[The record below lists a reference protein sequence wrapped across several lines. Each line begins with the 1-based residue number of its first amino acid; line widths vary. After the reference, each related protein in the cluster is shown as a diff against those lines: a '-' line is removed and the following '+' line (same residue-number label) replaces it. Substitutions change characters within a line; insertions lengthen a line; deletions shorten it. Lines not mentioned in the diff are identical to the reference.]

1 MRITKSFRQFYECEK
16 SGALL
21 LACTVLSLLLANSS
35 FLGES
40 YVSFWHTHIGMM
52 SIEQWVND
60 ALMAVFFLMIGLELK
75 RELLV
80 GELSSPRTGL
90 LPVFAALG
98 GMVIP
103 VIIYL
108 SLNAGTNTIHGFGI
122 PMATDIAFAL
132 GVLSLLGK
140 SVSFPLKVFL
150 TAIAVIDD
158 LGAILIIAL
167 FYSGNISWTSLALVA
182 VLFCILL
189 LLNRLKINSIYIYLL
204 LGAVMWYFMFKSGVH
219 ATLSGI
225 LLAFVLPFQK
235 GTKKSLSYRTQLWL
249 HAPVAM
255 IVLPVFAL
263 ANTAIVFGPQWDTGL
278 LTASSLGIIL
288 GLVLGKPIGIFLFSF
303 FSVKSGMTKLPEG
316 VKWNQ
321 VLGIGLLAGIGF
333 TMSIFITLL
342 AFTDES
348 HITESKISILCG
360 SLISGIAGYVW
371 LKMILQ
377 KKNKKIINV

>member
-1 MRITKSFRQFYECEK
+1 MRITKTFRQFYESEK

-80 GELSSPRTGL
+80 GELSSPQTSL

-132 GVLSLLGK
+132 GVLSLLGNR
-140 SVSFPLKVFL
+140 VSFPLKVFL

-167 FYSGNISWTSLALVA
+167 FYSDNLSWTSLALVA
-182 VLFCILL
+182 VLFCVLH
-189 LLNRLKINSIYIYLL
+189 LLNRLKVNSIYIYLL
-204 LGAVMWYFMFKSGVH
+204 LGAAMWYFMFKSGVH

-225 LLAFVLPFQK
+225 LLAFTLPFQK

-278 LTASSLGIIL
+278 LSTSSLGIIF
-288 GLVLGKPIGIFLFSF
+288 GLVFGKPIGVFLFSF

-342 AFTDES
+342 AFTDEP

-360 SLISGIAGYVW
+360 SLISGIAGYAW
-371 LKMILQ
+371 LKMTLHN
-377 KKNKKIINV
+377 KNKKIINV

>member
-1 MRITKSFRQFYECEK
+1 MRITKTFRQFYESEK

-21 LACTVLSLLLANSS
+21 LACTVLSLFLANSS

-75 RELLV
+75 RELLI
-80 GELSSPRTGL
+80 GELSSPKTGL
-90 LPVFAALG
+90 LPVFTALG

-140 SVSFPLKVFL
+140 RVSFPLKVFL

-182 VLFCILL
+182 VLFCILF
-189 LLNRLKINSIYIYLL
+189 LLNRLKVNSIYIYLL
-204 LGAVMWYFMFKSGVH
+204 LGAAMWYFMFKSGVH

-288 GLVLGKPIGIFLFSF
+288 GLVFGKPLGVFLFSF

-316 VKWNQ
+316 VKWKQ
-321 VLGIGLLAGIGF
+321 VLGTGLLAGIGF

-360 SLISGIAGYVW
+360 SLISGIAGYAW
-371 LKMILQ
+371 LKMTLPN
-377 KKNKKIINV
+377 KNKKTIND